1 VRLQEIYS
9 DAAESAS
16 GPAERAI
23 LRAGI
28 RLFGSRGFA
37 ASSVRRIAAEAG
49 VTPPL
54 IAYHFESKEG
64 LFKTCIEVVT
74 VGLASILVDAID
86 ATEGLSPMVRR
97 LTVAHIDF
105 PKQHPGA
112 VRLMLSV
119 AYGPQECQ
127 PAVDLVAPWT
137 GVLERVESRVSAAIE
152 SGELIPRPGTDAVQ
166 LTRHMFNLLH
176 MAIFAEY
183 EREQFCDRFGRDSR
197 FVANCCDPVDDIYDQ
212 FFLGA
217 GRLAT
222 PDHQHLEETP

>member
-1 VRLQEIYS
+1 VQLQEIYS
-9 DAAESAS
+9 EPGELSS

-23 LRAGI
+23 LRAAI

-37 ASSVRRIAAEAG
+37 ASSVRQIATEAG

-54 IAYHFESKEG
+54 IGYHFASKEG

-74 VGLASILVDAID
+74 VGLASILVEAID
-86 ATEGLSPMVRR
+86 ATEGLSPMVRQ

-152 SGELIPRPGTDAVQ
+152 SGELIPRSGTDAVQ
-166 LTRHMFNLLH
+166 LTRHLFNLLH

-197 FVANCCDPVDDIYDQ
+197 FVEHCCDPVDDIYDQ

-222 PDHQHLEETP
+222 PDPQHLEETP

>member
-1 VRLQEIYS
+1 VLREAKVRLQEIYTDPGRS
-9 DAAESAS
+9 SS

-23 LRAGI
+23 LRAAI
-28 RLFGSRGFA
+28 RLFGSRGYA
-37 ASSVRRIAAEAG
+37 ASSVRQIASEAG

-54 IAYHFESKEG
+54 IAYHFGSKEG
-64 LFKTCIEVVT
+64 LFKTCVEVVT
-74 VGLASILVDAID
+74 VGLASILVEAID
-86 ATEGLSPMVRR
+86 ATEGLSGMVRQ

-105 PKQHPGA
+105 PKQRPGA

-119 AYGPQECQ
+119 AYGPQDCQ

-137 GVLERVESRVSAAIE
+137 GVLERVESRISAAIE
-152 SGELIPRPGTDAVQ
+152 TGELVPRSATDAVQ
-166 LTRHMFNLLH
+166 LTRHLFNLLH

-183 EREQFCDRFGRDSR
+183 EREHFCDRFGRDSR

-217 GRLAT
+217 GRLTT
-222 PDHQHLEETP
+222 PDH